1 VGRQIFAIGGIMDGG
16 YTSTVERYDPDSDI
30 WMEVDPM
37 TQGRCNPGVAVAGG
51 KIYVSGKSR
60 KPGFIIRDP
69 QRGVECEIHKS
80 TLLSPIKWV

>member
-1 VGRQIFAIGGIMDGG
+1 MDGG

-51 KIYVSGKSR
+51 KIYVSGKRR
-60 KPGFIIRDP
+60 KQGIMIRGL
-69 QRGVECEIHKS
+69 QVEGDSHKS
-80 TLLSPIKWV
+80 ILLSPI